1 MHFMTERLQRMY
13 SQIKT
18 NYQHI
23 GIEKFKIITKTES
36 ECAGYPA
43 ILRRG
48 QTLKNV
54 LEQFPIFIGDDELFV
69 GNPASKPW
77 GLEIEAGL
85 GKWSKEE
92 CEYLREDGFD
102 FSIEDQEEMLKIN
115 EMFHPFG
122 MYQGAN
128 LIIAENERLD
138 IFARSGMFLAPW
150 KKDKKL
156 GNRVGGGAACSGLG
170 NGPGWMLLCIDYGQ
184 ALNKGLKAMI
194 AECDEEI
201 KNNRYFD
208 KRSFERG
215 ITLQAMKLS
224 LEGLVNYASR
234 FSALAAEMA
243 ETEQNEKRRAEL
255 LEISEICARVPAY
268 PARTFR
274 EAMQCFWFMFL
285 LVNPA
290 PTPTIGRFDQY
301 MYPFYKADIETGR
314 ITDEE
319 VLELLG
325 MLRIRCMEMN
335 QQSGRE
341 IRKRTS
347 GGARWMNMTIGGVK
361 PDGSDAS
368 NELTR
373 LVLRAVMD
381 VRTPHHTVTLRVHD
395 GTPDDVMLLALQCQ
409 AEGCSM
415 PAFVGDKSYIDYFTQ
430 VHDPNDGLPIEVAR
444 DYCMTGCIDGNVQYR
459 TRTMGITM
467 FVCPLMLDI
476 FMNDG
481 WDKNIEEYV
490 GHRIAGDLSKYESFE
505 QFMDDFKGEY
515 RYFVETAAEKLNIE
529 SAVFKELLP
538 DPFRAAFMYNGIKSG
553 LDCYAQEYPFESNQ
567 LLNPVG
573 MVNLAQCLYAIKKLC
588 FEEKFCT
595 LPEMKK
601 AMDANWVGY
610 EALREKCLDLPHYG
624 NGDDEA
630 DAMVQEC
637 YRFWVDTA
645 NTIPSSL
652 GGHFRCSAISVTSHQ
667 PGGALCGAMP
677 DGRYKGDILADACAS
692 PMAGF
697 DTEGPLAVFSSAMK
711 IPQDEFQA
719 MLLNMKFSPSAIAT
733 DADKMKLASAIK
745 IYFANG
751 GKHVQF
757 IVADQETL
765 KDAKEH
771 PDEHKDLMVRV
782 AGYSTYFVQ
791 LTPGLQ
797 DEVIARTENT
807 KI

>member
-1 MHFMTERLQRMY
+1 MTDRLKRMY

-23 GIEKFKIITKTES
+23 GIEKFKIITRTEA

-48 QTLKNV
+48 TTLKRV
-54 LEQFPIFIGDDELFV
+54 LEEFPIFIGEDELFV
-69 GNPASKPW
+69 GNPASRPW

-102 FSIEDQEEMLKIN
+102 FALEDQEEMLQIN
-115 EMFHPFG
+115 EQFHPFG

-128 LIIAENERLD
+128 LVIADNDRLD
-138 IFARSGMFLAPW
+138 AFAQSGMFLAPW
-150 KKDKKL
+150 KKDKTL
-156 GNRVGGGAACSGLG
+156 DNRVGGGAACSGLG
-170 NGPGWMLLCIDYGQ
+170 NGPGWMLLCIDFGL
-184 ALNKGLKAMI
+184 ALNKGCKAMI
-194 AECDEEI
+194 DECNEEI
-201 KNNRYFD
+201 RNNHYFD

-215 ITLQAMKLS
+215 ITLKSMRLV
-224 LEGLVNYASR
+224 LEGMIAYAER
-234 FSALAAEMA
+234 FAALAEEMA
-243 ETEQNEKRRAEL
+243 EKEQNPQRKQEL
-255 LEISEICARVPAY
+255 LDIASNCHRVPAY

-285 LVNPA
+285 LVNPS

-301 MYPFYKADIETGR
+301 MYPFFKADIEAGR

-325 MLRIRCMEMN
+325 MLRVRAMEMN

-341 IRKRTS
+341 IRKRSS
-347 GGARWMNMTIGGVK
+347 GGARWANMTIGGVK
-361 PDGSDAS
+361 PDGTDAC

-373 LVLRAVMD
+373 LILKAVMD
-381 VRTPHHTVTLRVHD
+381 VRTPHHTVTLRVAD
-395 GTPDDVMLLALQCQ
+395 STPDDVMLLALQCQ
-409 AEGCSM
+409 AAGCSM

-430 VHDPNDGLPIEVAR
+430 VHDENDGLPIEIAR
-444 DYCMTGCIDGNVQYR
+444 DYCMTGCIDGNIPYR

-476 FMNDG
+476 FMNNG
-481 WDKNIEEYV
+481 FDKNIGEYV
-490 GHRIAGDLSKYESFE
+490 GHQVSGDLSKYESFE
-505 QFMDDFKGEY
+505 QFMEDFMGEY

-529 SAVFKELLP
+529 SQVFAQILP
-538 DPFRAAFMYNGIKSG
+538 DPFRAAFMNNGIKSG
-553 LDCYAQEYPFESNQ
+553 FDCYAQEYPFESNQ

-588 FEEKFCT
+588 FEKKVCT
-595 LPEMKK
+595 LQKMKK

-610 EALREKCLDLPHYG
+610 EELHKQCLKLEHYG
-624 NGDDEA
+624 NGDAEA
-630 DAMVQEC
+630 DAMVRDC
-637 YRFWVDTA
+637 YRNWVDISTR
-645 NTIPSSL
+645 IPSAL

-667 PGGALCGAMP
+667 TGGALCGAMP
-677 DGRYKGDILADACAS
+677 DGRCAGDILADACAS
-692 PMAGF
+692 PMAGC
-697 DTEGPLAVFSSAMK
+697 DHEGPLAVFRSALN

-719 MLLNMKFSPSAIAT
+719 MLLNMKFSPSALAT
-733 DADKMKLASAIK
+733 DADKLKLAAAIRA
-745 IYFANG
+745 YFKNG

-757 IVADQETL
+757 IVENQETL
-765 KDAKEH
+765 KEAKAH
-771 PDEHKDLMVRV
+771 PEKHSDLVVRV

-797 DEVIARTENT
+797 DEVIARTANEQ
-807 KI
+807 I

>member
-1 MHFMTERLQRMY
+1 MTDRLKRMY

-23 GIEKFKIITKTES
+23 GIEKFKIITRTEA

-54 LEQFPIFIGDDELFV
+54 LEQFPIFIGEDELFV

-102 FSIEDQEEMLKIN
+102 FSVEDQEEMLRIN
-115 EMFHPFG
+115 EQFHPFG

-128 LIIAENERLD
+128 LIIAENDRLD
-138 IFARSGMFLAPW
+138 IFARSGMMLAPW
-150 KKDKKL
+150 KKDKTL

-170 NGPGWMLLCIDYGQ
+170 NGPGWNLLCIDYGM
-184 ALNKGLKAMI
+184 ALNKGLDAMI
-194 AECDEEI
+194 AECDEELQ
-201 KNNRYFD
+201 NNRYFD

-224 LEGLVNYASR
+224 LQGLINYAKR
-234 FSALAAEMA
+234 FSVLAAEMA
-243 ETEQNEKRRAEL
+243 EKEADPQRRAEL
-255 LEISEICARVPAY
+255 QQISEICANVPAK

-274 EAMQCFWFMFL
+274 EAMQCFWFMFMM
-285 LVNPA
+285 VNPA

-301 MYPFYKADIETGR
+301 MYPFYKADIEAGR

-361 PDGSDAS
+361 PDGSDAC

-373 LVLRAVMD
+373 LVLQAVRD
-381 VRTPHHTVTLRVHD
+381 VRTPHHTVTLRVSD
-395 GTPDDVMLLALQCQ
+395 TTPDDVMLLALTCQ

-430 VHDPNDGLPIEVAR
+430 VHNPNDGLPIEVAR

-476 FMNDG
+476 FMNNG
-481 WDKNIEEYV
+481 WDKNIEEQV
-490 GHRIAGDLSKYESFE
+490 GHPITGDLSKYETFE
-505 QFMDDFKGEY
+505 QFMNDFQPEY
-515 RYFVETAAEKLNIE
+515 KYFVETAAEKLNIE

-553 LDCYAQEYPFESNQ
+553 FDCYAQEYPFESNQ

-588 FEEKFCT
+588 FEQKVCT
-595 LPEMKK
+595 LPELKK
-601 AMDANWVGY
+601 AMDANWDGY
-610 EALREKCLDLPHYG
+610 EELHKKCLDLPHYG
-624 NGDDEA
+624 NGDAEA
-630 DAMVQEC
+630 DDMVRQC
-637 YRFWVDTA
+637 YRWWVDIA
-645 NTIPSSL
+645 NQTPSSL

-692 PMAGF
+692 PMAGC
-697 DTEGPLAVFSSAMK
+697 DHEGPLAVFSSAMK

-719 MLLNMKFSPSAIAT
+719 MLLNMKFSPSAIST
-733 DADKMKLASAIK
+733 DRDKMKLASAIK
-745 IYFANG
+745 AYFANG

-757 IVADQETL
+757 IVEDQETL
-765 KDAKEH
+765 IDAKEH
-771 PDEHKDLMVRV
+771 PAEHGDLMVRV

-797 DEVIARTENT
+797 DEVIARTENMH
-807 KI
+807 I

>member
-1 MHFMTERLQRMY
+1 MTDRLKRMY
-13 SQIKT
+13 SKIKT
-18 NYQHI
+18 DKQHI
-23 GIEKFKIITKTES
+23 GIEKFKIITKTEA
-36 ECAGYPA
+36 ECSGYPA
-43 ILRRG
+43 MLRRG
-48 QTLKNV
+48 YTLKNV
-54 LEQFPIFIGDDELFV
+54 LEQFPIFINDDELFV
-69 GNPASKPW
+69 GNPASQPW

-85 GKWSKEE
+85 GAWSKDE

-102 FSIEDQEEMLKIN
+102 FSLEDQEQMLKIN
-115 EMFHPFG
+115 ETFHPFG

-128 LIIAENERLD
+128 LIIAEDDRLD
-138 IFARSGMFLAPW
+138 AFACSGMMLAPW
-150 KKDKKL
+150 KKDRTL

-170 NGPGWMLLCIDYGQ
+170 NGPGWNLLCIDYGM
-184 ALNKGLKAMI
+184 ALNKGLAAMVE
-194 AECDEEI
+194 ECDEEL

-215 ITLQAMKLS
+215 ITLQAMRLS
-224 LEGLVNYASR
+224 LQGLINYAGR
-234 FSALAAEMA
+234 FSRLAAEMA
-243 ETEQNEKRRAEL
+243 QTETREWRKKEL

-274 EAMQCFWFMFL
+274 EAMQCFWFMFMM
-285 LVNPA
+285 VNPA

-301 MYPFYKADIETGR
+301 MYPFYKADIEAGR
-314 ITDEE
+314 ITDDE

-373 LVLRAVMD
+373 LILQAVRD
-381 VRTPHHTVTLRVHD
+381 VRTPHHTVTLRVAD
-395 GTPDDVMLLALQCQ
+395 STPDDVMLLALKAQ

-430 VHDPNDGLPIEVAR
+430 VHNPDDGLPIEVAR

-476 FMNDG
+476 FLNNG
-481 WDKNIEEYV
+481 LDKNTDMQV
-490 GHRIAGDLSKYESFE
+490 GHKVAGDLSRYTTFE
-505 QFMDDFKGEY
+505 EFYKDFLGEY
-515 RYFVETAAEKLNIE
+515 EYFVRTAAEKLNIE
-529 SAVFKELLP
+529 SVVFRDMLP
-538 DPFRAAFMYNGIKSG
+538 DPFRAAFMNNGIKSG

-573 MVNLAQCLYAIKKLC
+573 MVNLAQSLYAIKKLC
-588 FEEKFCT
+588 FEDKVVT
-595 LPEMKK
+595 LPELRK

-610 EALREKCLDLPHYG
+610 EDLHEKCLHLNHYG
-624 NGDDEA
+624 NGEA
-630 DAMVQEC
+630 DIDDMVGAC
-637 YRFWVDTA
+637 YRHWLDIA
-645 NTIPSSL
+645 NATPSAL

-667 PGGALCGAMP
+667 PGGALCGAQP
-677 DGRYKGDILADACAS
+677 DGRCAGDILADACAS
-692 PMAGF
+692 PMAGC
-697 DTEGPLAVFSSAMK
+697 DHKGPLAVFRSAMK

-719 MLLNMKFSPSAIAT
+719 MLLNMKFSPTALKS
-733 DADKMKLASAIK
+733 DADKMKLAAAIRA
-745 IYFANG
+745 YFAAG

-757 IVADQETL
+757 IVEDQKTL
-765 KDAKEH
+765 EDAKAH
-771 PDEHKDLMVRV
+771 PEKHGDLLVRV

-807 KI
+807 QI

>member
-1 MHFMTERLQRMY
+1 MTDRLKRMY

-23 GIEKFKIITKTES
+23 GIEKFKIITRTEA

-54 LEQFPIFIGDDELFV
+54 LEQFPIFIGEDELFV

-102 FSIEDQEEMLKIN
+102 FSVEDQEEMLRIN
-115 EMFHPFG
+115 EQFHPFG

-128 LIIAENERLD
+128 LIIAENDRLD
-138 IFARSGMFLAPW
+138 IFARSGMMLAPW
-150 KKDKKL
+150 KKDKTL

-170 NGPGWMLLCIDYGQ
+170 NGPGWNLLCIDYGM
-184 ALNKGLKAMI
+184 ALNKGLDAMI
-194 AECDEEI
+194 AECDEELQ
-201 KNNRYFD
+201 NNRYFD

-224 LEGLVNYASR
+224 LQGLINYAKR
-234 FSALAAEMA
+234 FSVLAAEMA
-243 ETEQNEKRRAEL
+243 EKEADPQRRAEL
-255 LEISEICARVPAY
+255 QQISEICANVPAK

-274 EAMQCFWFMFL
+274 EAMQCFWFMFMM
-285 LVNPA
+285 VNPA

-301 MYPFYKADIETGR
+301 MYPFYKADIEAGR

-361 PDGSDAS
+361 PDGSDAC

-373 LVLRAVMD
+373 LVLQAVRD
-381 VRTPHHTVTLRVHD
+381 VRTPHHTVTLRVSD
-395 GTPDDVMLLALQCQ
+395 TTPDDVMLLALTCQ

-430 VHDPNDGLPIEVAR
+430 VHNPNDGLPIEVAR

-476 FMNDG
+476 FMNNG
-481 WDKNIEEYV
+481 WDKNIEEQV
-490 GHRIAGDLSKYESFE
+490 GHPITGDLSKYETFE
-505 QFMDDFKGEY
+505 QFMNDFQPEY
-515 RYFVETAAEKLNIE
+515 KYFVETAAEKLNIE

-553 LDCYAQEYPFESNQ
+553 FDCYAQEYPFESNQ

-588 FEEKFCT
+588 FEQKVCT
-595 LPEMKK
+595 LPELKK
-601 AMDANWVGY
+601 AMDANWDGY
-610 EALREKCLDLPHYG
+610 EELHKKCLDLPHYG
-624 NGDDEA
+624 NGDAEA
-630 DAMVQEC
+630 DDMVRQC
-637 YRFWVDTA
+637 YRWWVDIA
-645 NTIPSSL
+645 NQTPSSL

-692 PMAGF
+692 PMAGC
-697 DTEGPLAVFSSAMK
+697 DHEGPLAVFSSAMK

-719 MLLNMKFSPSAIAT
+719 MLLNMKFSPAAIST
-733 DADKMKLASAIK
+733 DRDKMKLASAIK
-745 IYFANG
+745 AYFAGG

-757 IVADQETL
+757 IVEDQETL
-765 KDAKEH
+765 KDAKAH
-771 PDEHKDLMVRV
+771 PDRHSDLMVRV

-797 DEVIARTENT
+797 DEVIARTENMS
-807 KI
+807 I

>member
-1 MHFMTERLQRMY
+1 MNERLKRMY
-13 SQIKT
+13 AQIKT

-23 GIEKFKIITKTES
+23 GIEKFKIITKTEA

-54 LEQFPIFIGDDELFV
+54 LEQFPIFIGEDELFV

-102 FSIEDQEEMLKIN
+102 FSVEDQEEMLRIN
-115 EMFHPFG
+115 EQFHPFG

-150 KKDKKL
+150 KKDKTL

-170 NGPGWMLLCIDYGQ
+170 NGPGWNLLCINYGL
-184 ALNKGLKAMI
+184 ALEKGLLALI
-194 AECDEEI
+194 DECDEEI

-224 LEGLVNYASR
+224 LQGLVNYAAR
-234 FSALAAEMA
+234 FEKLAAEMA
-243 ETEQNEKRRAEL
+243 EKEADPVRRKEL
-255 LEISEICARVPAY
+255 EEISAICARVPAY

-274 EAMQCFWFMFL
+274 EAMQTFWFMFMM
-285 LVNPA
+285 VNPA

-301 MYPFYKADIETGR
+301 MYPYYKADIEAGR

-361 PDGSDAS
+361 PDGTDAC

-373 LVLRAVMD
+373 LILEAVRD
-381 VRTPHHTVTLRVHD
+381 VRTPHHTVTLRVCET
-395 GTPDDVMLLALQCQ
+395 TPDDVMILALKCQ

-415 PAFVGDKSYIDYFTQ
+415 PAFVGDKSYIDYFMQ
-430 VHDPNDGLPIEVAR
+430 VHDPNDGLPVEVAR
-444 DYCMTGCIDGNVQYR
+444 DYCMTGCIDGNIQYR

-476 FMNDG
+476 FMNNG
-481 WDKNIEEYV
+481 WDKNIDEYV
-490 GHRIAGDLSKYESFE
+490 GHQIAGDLTKYETFD
-505 QFMDDFKGEY
+505 QFLDDFKGEY

-553 LDCYAQEYPFESNQ
+553 FDCYAQEYPFESNQ

-573 MVNLAQCLYAIKKLC
+573 MVNLAQCLYAIKVLC
-588 FEEKFCT
+588 FDKKT
-595 LPEMKK
+595 VSLPEMKK
-601 AMDANWVGY
+601 AMDANWEGY
-610 EALREKCLDLPHYG
+610 EELHQMCLDLPHYG
-624 NGDDEA
+624 NGIDEVDD
-630 DAMVQEC
+630 MVQAC
-637 YRFWVDTA
+637 YRYWVDVATS
-645 NTIPSSL
+645 IPSAL

-677 DGRYKGDILADACAS
+677 DGRCAGDILADACAS
-692 PMAGF
+692 PMAGC
-697 DTEGPLAVFSSAMK
+697 DHEGPLAVFRSAMK

-733 DADKMKLASAIK
+733 DADKLKLASAIK
-745 IYFANG
+745 AYFANG

-757 IVADQETL
+757 IVEDQETL
-765 KDAKEH
+765 KDARIH
-771 PDEHKDLMVRV
+771 PDKHSDIMVRV
-782 AGYSTYFVQ
+782 AGYSAYFVQ
-791 LTPGLQ
+791 LTEGLQ

-807 KI
+807 MVR

>member
-1 MHFMTERLQRMY
+1 MTDRLQRMY
-13 SQIKT
+13 SKIRT

-23 GIEKFKIITKTES
+23 GIEKFKIITKTEA

-54 LEQFPIFIGDDELFV
+54 LEQFPIYISDDELFV
-69 GNPASKPW
+69 GNPASRPW

-102 FSIEDQEEMLKIN
+102 FALEDQEEMLRIN
-115 EMFHPFG
+115 EQFHPFG

-138 IFARSGMFLAPW
+138 IFARSGMMLAPW
-150 KKDKKL
+150 KKDKTL

-170 NGPGWMLLCIDYGQ
+170 NGPGWNLLCIDYSL
-184 ALNKGLKAMI
+184 ALTKGLDAMI

-201 KNNRYFD
+201 QNNRYFD

-224 LEGLVNYASR
+224 LQGLKNYALR
-234 FSALAAEMA
+234 FSKLAAEMA
-243 ETEQNEKRRAEL
+243 EKETRPQRKAEL
-255 LEISEICARVPAY
+255 EQIAEICANVPAK
-268 PARTFR
+268 PAKTFR
-274 EAMQCFWFMFL
+274 EAMQSFWFMFL
-285 LVNPA
+285 LVNPS
-290 PTPTIGRFDQY
+290 PTPPIGRFDQY
-301 MYPFYKADIETGR
+301 MYPFYKADIEAGR
-314 ITDEE
+314 ITDDE

-341 IRKRTS
+341 IRKRAS
-347 GGARWMNMTIGGVK
+347 GGARWLNMTIGGVK
-361 PDGSDAS
+361 PDGTDAC

-373 LVLRAVMD
+373 LVLRAVRD
-381 VRTPHHTVTLRVHD
+381 VRTPHHTVTLRVCD
-395 GTPDDVMLLALQCQ
+395 TTPDDVMLLALQCQ

-430 VHDPNDGLPIEVAR
+430 VHNPNDGLPIEVAR
-444 DYCMTGCIDGNVQYR
+444 DYCMTGCIDGNVAGR

-476 FMNDG
+476 FMNNG
-481 WDKNIEEYV
+481 WDKNIEEQV
-490 GHRIAGDLSKYESFE
+490 GHPIAGDLSKYETFE
-505 QFMDDFKGEY
+505 QFLADFEPEY
-515 RYFVETAAEKLNIE
+515 RCFVQTAAEKLNIE

-573 MVNLAQCLYAIKKLC
+573 MVNLAQSLYAIKTLC
-588 FEEKFCT
+588 FDQKVCT
-595 LPEMKK
+595 LPELKK
-601 AMDANWVGY
+601 AMDANWEGY
-610 EALREKCLDLPHYG
+610 EDLRQRCLDLPHYG
-624 NGDDEA
+624 NGDA
-630 DAMVQEC
+630 DADEMVHTC
-637 YRFWVDTA
+637 YRWWLDVA
-645 NTIPSSL
+645 NSTPSSL

-677 DGRYKGDILADACAS
+677 DGRCSGDILADACAS
-692 PMAGF
+692 PMAGC
-697 DTEGPLAVFSSAMK
+697 DHEGPLAVFRSALN

-733 DADKMKLASAIK
+733 DRDKMKLASAIK
-745 IYFANG
+745 AYFANG

-757 IVADQETL
+757 IVEDQKTL
-765 KDAKEH
+765 IDAKAH
-771 PDEHKDLMVRV
+771 PDKHGDLMVRV

-797 DEVIARTENT
+797 DEVIARTENLS
-807 KI
+807 I